1 VSLSFP
7 NPSRSFEP
15 EGNRVLFWGYDSVI
29 EVSIFVEADALQ
41 KLVPT
46 MARTEAGLL
55 EAFDAVRARVEQVA
69 SKVYVRG
76 AKGACTFVLGGDA
89 F

>member
-1 VSLSFP
+1 
-7 NPSRSFEP
+7 
-15 EGNRVLFWGYDSVI
+15 
-29 EVSIFVEADALQ
+29 VEADALQ

-46 MARTEAGLL
+46 MTRTEAGLL
-55 EAFDAVRARVEQVA
+55 EAFDTVRARIEEVA

-76 AKGACTFVLGGDA
+76 AKGACTCILGRDA